1 VSHLAG
7 IGQDGVRRVNLSAML
22 TRVHLSGPTSRAALT
37 AELGLNRSTIGGL
50 SAQLETLELVRSSV
64 PPARDRTGRPSHVL
78 TAREDVAVLAVSLD
92 VDWLT
97 VALVGLGGRILV
109 RRDRRHERGGHA
121 VGAVVESV
129 ALLCEELLAEEL
141 AVGEGSGAIR
151 CLGVGASLPGV
162 IRAEDGQVQFAPNL
176 GWLDEPFTAL
186 LTARLGRPVR
196 IGNNADLGVMAEHL
210 RGAAVGVRDVVYL
223 SGGVGIGGGF
233 LLAGQPLR
241 GSSGY
246 GGEVGHLSLDPVAG
260 EPCRCGSRG
269 CWETKIGENQLLRA
283 VGRLPGGGP
292 EAVAEVM
299 ARASAGDPTT
309 RRAVAE
315 VAFWIGIG
323 LGAVVNLCNPSVIV
337 VNGVLAGVWQALPEL
352 VTAALAGASLAAPRA
367 EVDIRVSVLGND
379 SSLIGAAELA
389 FEPLLADPAAH
400 APGPG
405 RLI

>member
-1 VSHLAG
+1 MSFIAG
-7 IGQDGVRRVNLSAML
+7 AGQDGLRRVNLSAML
-22 TRVHLSGPTSRAALT
+22 TRVHLSGSTSRAALT

-50 SAQLETLELVRSSV
+50 SAQLESLGLVRSSV
-64 PPARDRTGRPSHVL
+64 PAASDRTGRPSHVL

-92 VDWLT
+92 VDWLC
-97 VALVGLGGRILV
+97 VALVGLGGRILA

-129 ALLCEELLAEEL
+129 ALLCEELL
-141 AVGEGSGAIR
+141 SGAGGAGIR
-151 CLGVGASLPGV
+151 CLGVGASIPGV
-162 IRAEDGQVQFAPNL
+162 IRAEDGQVRFAPNL
-176 GWLDEPFTAL
+176 GWVDEPFTAL
-186 LTARLGRPVR
+186 LAARLGRPVR

-210 RGAAVGVRDVVYL
+210 RGAAVGVRDVVFL

-241 GSSGY
+241 GSGGY
-246 GGEVGHLSLDPVAG
+246 GGEVGHWPADPVAG

-269 CWETKIGENQLLRA
+269 CWETKIGENHLLRA

-292 EAVAEVM
+292 EAVADVI
-299 ARASAGDPTT
+299 ARAGAGDPLT
-309 RRAVAE
+309 RPAVAE
-315 VAFWIGIG
+315 VAFWVGIG
-323 LGAVVNLCNPSVIV
+323 LGAIVNLCNPSVIV
-337 VNGVLAGVWQALPEL
+337 VNGVLAAVWGAFPEL

-367 EVDIRVSVLGND
+367 QVEIRVSGLGND

-400 APGPG
+400 SAELSDPQTAGA
-405 RLI
+405 R